1 MFFWRLYMAVFTFIF
16 PLFFIYAGIWKSSA
30 LHSTIALAVG
40 IVLWLGFI
48 YKEFKRVILNPIKV
62 NAEIKNIYNNT
73 HHTIGKVLKV
83 FDITKGSKT
92 NKAYLFSFPNFIG
105 TQVNAYIDDKEG
117 KYNFYEGQNLSLLL
131 NKSNNPHVPF
141 IIDDNNRDVPS
152 AINIKGF
159 IYLIFIATYALGF
172 FLVCYFYY
180 SEKDGWRFLSLW
192 HPWVWA
198 PLIGILGTFVFSLVD
213 RTIARG
219 SNSIKSNKI
228 ALYGKVAD
236 GEIIN
241 RDHTGTIVMNV
252 PLMKFDV
259 KFKDQNGIERLVTIK
274 ELVPFNDLYK
284 FELDR
289 RPVLY
294 LPEDSTQAK
303 FMHIEKYMTSYANKE
318 PSAAT
323 LSYFDYITS
332 D

>member
-1 MFFWRLYMAVFTFIF
+1 MSFWRLYMAGFTFIF

-30 LHSTIALAVG
+30 QHSTIALVVG
-40 IVLWLGFI
+40 IVLWLLFL
-48 YKEFKRVILNPIKV
+48 YKEYKRVIVTPVKV
-62 NAEIKNIYNNT
+62 SNEIRNIYNNP
-73 HHTIGKVLKV
+73 HHSIGRVLKV
-83 FDITKGSKT
+83 FDITSGLKKYRS
-92 NKAYLFSFPNFIG
+92 YFISFPNIIG
-105 TQVNAYIDDKEG
+105 TEVTASIDDRQG
-117 KYNFYEGQNLSLLL
+117 KYNFYEGQNISLLL
-131 NKSNNPHVPF
+131 NKSNNPNPPF
-141 IIDDNNRDVPS
+141 VLDDINKDIPS

-159 IYLIFIATYALGF
+159 IYLIFIVAYAISF

-228 ALYGKVAD
+228 ALYGKSAD